1 MSGLYIHIP
10 FCRSKCAY
18 CDFTSYAGKEELIDS
33 YLDALKKEAAAY
45 ASALGGR
52 GGFNTLYIGGGTP
65 SLLSPPQL
73 DTLLTTVEKGFG
85 PIKEMKE
92 ASFEA
97 NPESLTPQKAAL
109 LKAAGINRISL
120 GLQASQNALLKTLG
134 RAASFED
141 FLKVFGFLRSAGFD
155 NINVDL
161 MTGLPGQTPEDF
173 RQSLNEV
180 LKLEPEHLSF
190 YALEAHEGTVFAKR
204 GIMEEPDKAAL
215 MYDEALSA
223 LKKTGFAH
231 YEISNFAR
239 PGKES
244 LHNLNYWE
252 QGDYIGLG
260 AAAASHLSGRR
271 WGNTRDMDVYLRTA
285 GDPGGPAKEYCE
297 NLTSS
302 QRKAERV
309 MLGLRKTGGVELED
323 DIITEFKRKI
333 ETLRSKGL
341 LETEGRRIKINK
353 EYLYLAN
360 AVFREFL

>member
-260 AAAASHLSGRR
+260 
-271 WGNTRDMDVYLRTA
+271 
-285 GDPGGPAKEYCE
+285 GPAKEYCE